1 MWFVYTVQNMNPRLG
16 VRKGDRQAIS
26 VYDRNIGN
34 RRDIVTTPAAAE
46 EFISDRNKTL
56 KRANNICNWLLAGGI
71 AIGAAIGAAIMAK
84 NASKLGKL
92 IDDINPIYAE
102 RYEKALQEHI
112 NKGFNKDTFN
122 EFMVK
127 QDLLSEDTCKNF
139 RFKLN
144 DLFSKDKNEF
154 LKPSMVKESLEGAGV
169 GALGGILAGIMPSFV
184 IPENADKKVTA
195 EFIENNK

>member
-1 MWFVYTVQNMNPRLG
+1 MFFVYTVQNMNPRLG

-71 AIGAAIGAAIMAK
+71 AIGAAIGTAIMAK

-127 QDLLSEDTCKNF
+127 QDLLSEDACKNF

-169 GALGGILAGIMPSFV
+169 GALGGILSGIMPSFV
-184 IPENADKKVTA
+184 IPGNADKKVTA

>member
-1 MWFVYTVQNMNPRLG
+1 MFFVYTVQNMNPRLG

-34 RRDIVTTPAAAE
+34 RRDIVTTSAAAE

-71 AIGAAIGAAIMAK
+71 AIGAAIGTAIMAK

-127 QDLLSEDTCKNF
+127 QDLLSEDACKNF

>member
-1 MWFVYTVQNMNPRLG
+1 MFFVYAVQNLNPRLG

-71 AIGAAIGAAIMAK
+71 AIGAAIGTAIMAK

-92 IDDINPIYAE
+92 IDDINPIYTE

-127 QDLLSEDTCKNF
+127 QDLLSEDACKNF

-184 IPENADKKVTA
+184 IPGNADKKVTA

>member
-1 MWFVYTVQNMNPRLG
+1 MFFVYTVQNMNPRLG

>member
-1 MWFVYTVQNMNPRLG
+1 MFFVYTVQNMNPRLG

-71 AIGAAIGAAIMAK
+71 AIGAAIGTAIMAK

-127 QDLLSEDTCKNF
+127 QDLLSEDACKNF